1 MCPQQCFTSVDLL
14 YDVIGRF
21 CPDERVG
28 VLVVVLDVLLDRGFK
43 FGDTAEAASTDALV
57 GNIGKPAFDEV
68 KPGRGGGNEVKVE
81 AWVLGQ
87 PIANFLLLMRRVV
100 IDDTMQGKGWGGW
113 YGQ

>member
-1 MCPQQCFTSVDLL
+1 MT
-14 YDVIGRF
+14 GRF